1 MCIGRVLGGLFLS
14 LFIGSSHAAQ
24 IAPQLVYGT
33 FLGGRDKD
41 CASGIAVDK
50 SGAAYVV
57 GHTPSPDFP
66 VTPGA
71 FSTTTSV
78 NNNDWVGFVSKISA
92 TGDRLLYS
100 SFIGGNFRSSAKA
113 VAVDSRG
120 RAYVVGATCSSAF
133 PVTQSAVIRK
143 APGTDKIDEC
153 DGFLAEL
160 SPDGSRVEYAT
171 YLGGSREDGATAV
184 ALAPDGETVYVGGD
198 TRSPDFP
205 VTPSALQPRLDGSAN
220 GFFSA
225 IDVTSGRLL
234 YSTYIGGNGN
244 DRVSGIAVAPDGTVY
259 VSGNTDS
266 ANWPNLRLA
275 RFGALGA
282 TDSFVIRFDPTGKT
296 EPFGVRIGG
305 SGTEDL
311 AGISLDS
318 RGDIYVV
325 GTTNSPDFPVK
336 GASVRQLGG
345 GFVVKISGRHFA
357 TKPPEVVWARRL
369 GGHGDD
375 ALLSVSA
382 GIPSS
387 IFVSGR
393 SGSKDFQTTRTAI
406 YSHLQAGN
414 DSTLIQLGASEGKL
428 QFATFLGGTR
438 IPASWYNDEAT
449 GVFATANRGVFV
461 TGCTLDHRLPVSRG
475 ALQPRPRGNSE
486 PFVLRMIFPA
496 LSRQISRS
504 RDGRGSH

>member
-1 MCIGRVLGGLFLS
+1 VYVLFNVVLALLS
-14 LFIGSSHAAQ
+14 VISVNAANT
-24 IAPQLVYGT
+24 APQLLYGT
-33 FLGGRDKD
+33 YLGGRDKD

-66 VTPGA
+66 VTPSA

-120 RAYVVGATCSSAF
+120 RAYVVGSTCSSAF

-153 DGFLAEL
+153 DGFLAQL
-160 SPDGSRVEYAT
+160 SPDGSRVECAT
-171 YLGGSREDGATAV
+171 YLGGSREDGAIAV

-198 TRSPDFP
+198 TRSADFP
-205 VTPSALQPRLDGSAN
+205 VTPSAFQPRLVGSAD

-225 IDVTSGRLL
+225 IDVASGRLL

-266 ANWPNLRLA
+266 ANWPNVRLA

-282 TDSFVIRFDPTGKT
+282 TDGFIIRFDPRGKT
-296 EPFGVRIGG
+296 KPFGIRIGG

-357 TKPPEVVWARRL
+357 TKHAEVLWARRL

-382 GIPSS
+382 GMPSS
-387 IFVSGR
+387 ILVSGR
-393 SGSKDFQTTRTAI
+393 SGSKDFRTTRKAI
-406 YSHLQAGN
+406 YSHLQADN
-414 DSTLIQLGASEGKL
+414 DSTLIQLRASDGEL

-449 GVFATANRGVFV
+449 GVFATANRDVFV
-461 TGCTLDHRLPVSRG
+461 TGCTLDDRLPVSRG

-486 PFVLRMIFPA
+486 PFVLRMKFPPTE
-496 LSRQISRS
+496 
-504 RDGRGSH
+504 